1 MFTISFLIAKGDID
15 YFRNNPKTS
24 LFHAYIPGVFGVTAF
39 LLLSKAINKIPLITH
54 IGRYSIVYLGTHA
67 LFPEHIRQFILTNN
81 YFSNQITI
89 DLIVFFSTILL
100 CSLFCWILLKTVPY
114 LIAQKELIYF
124 RNLHEN

>member
-89 DLIVFFSTILL
+89 DLIVF
-100 CSLFCWILLKTVPY
+100 SLQLYYVRFYVGYCLKLYP
-114 LIAQKELIYF
+114 I
-124 RNLHEN
+124 

>member
-67 LFPEHIRQFILTNN
+67 LFFQSNN
-81 YFSNQITI
+81 NRF
-89 DLIVFFSTILL
+89 DCFFLYNSFMFTILL
-100 CSLFCWILLKTVPY
+100 DT
-114 LIAQKELIYF
+114 A
-124 RNLHEN
+124 

>member
-1 MFTISFLIAKGDID
+1 MSKTTLFKREYKTYTIFLFTILLFTISFLIAKGDID

-67 LFPEHIRQFILTNN
+67 LFPEHIR
-81 YFSNQITI
+81 
-89 DLIVFFSTILL
+89 
-100 CSLFCWILLKTVPY
+100 
-114 LIAQKELIYF
+114 
-124 RNLHEN
+124 